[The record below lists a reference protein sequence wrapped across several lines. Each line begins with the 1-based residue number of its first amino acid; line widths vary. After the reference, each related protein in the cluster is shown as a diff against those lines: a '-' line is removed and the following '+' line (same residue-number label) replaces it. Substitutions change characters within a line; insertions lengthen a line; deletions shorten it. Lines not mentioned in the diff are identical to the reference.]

1 MNINSITDSKTTTQ
15 SHSLNALKVIMIL
28 FVIFIHTN
36 PTVGRCG
43 EAAMWWH
50 SINVV
55 AVPVFFIISGY
66 FFFYQTKVFGKETYF
81 KKLKKRIRTLLIPY
95 FLWNLL
101 PVLLITG
108 GNFYSILFRGKS
120 FDALKEFYTSLWD
133 EGLYHIWWDKTSGTM
148 PFDSP
153 LWYVRDLMIV
163 CILSPIIYIGIKRL
177 GWIFPIIIGLLHLS
191 GIWPQVNG
199 FSSTAFCF
207 FTIGATYALK
217 DKLLIDLQASAK
229 IFLMTATII
238 CYLAAYLTYI
248 GFIQQLFILLS
259 AILWILLS
267 VKIPDRLIQFM
278 NKLTPAVFFIYAIHN
293 TFVLANTSK
302 ILLKIIDEKICFWI
316 SPIATMIICIIMYF
330 CIKRL
335 FPKTTQFICGGR

>member
-1 MNINSITDSKTTTQ
+1 MNTNSITDSKTTVQ

-28 FVIFIHTN
+28 FVIFIHMN
-36 PTVGRCG
+36 PTAERYG

-50 SINVV
+50 SINIV

-66 FFFYQTKVFGKETYF
+66 FFFYQTKTFGKETYS
-81 KKLKKRIRTLLIPY
+81 KKLRKRIKTLLIPY
-95 FLWNLL
+95 LLWNLL

-120 FDALKEFYTSLWD
+120 FDALREFYIGLWD

-177 GWIFPIIIGLLHLS
+177 GWIFPIIICLLHLS
-191 GIWPQVNG
+191 GIWPQANG

-207 FTIGATYALK
+207 FTIGVTYALK
-217 DKLLIDLQASAK
+217 DKLLIDLQASTK
-229 IFLMTATII
+229 ILLMTATII
-238 CYLAAYLTYI
+238 CYLAANLTHT

-267 VKIPDRLIQFM
+267 VKIPDRLIQLM
-278 NKLTPAVFFIYAIHN
+278 NRLTPAVFFIYAIHN
-293 TFVLANTSK
+293 TFVLANTSNILSK
-302 ILLKIIDEKICFWI
+302 IMDEKACFWI

-330 CIKRL
+330 CMKKL
-335 FPKTTQFICGGR
+335 FPKTTQIICGGR

>member
-1 MNINSITDSKTTTQ
+1 MYTYSSNINETRQ

-28 FVIFIHTN
+28 FVIFIHMN
-36 PTVGRCG
+36 PTAERYG

-66 FFFYQTKVFGKETYF
+66 FFFYQTKTFGKETYS
-81 KKLKKRIRTLLIPY
+81 KKLRKRIKTLLIPY
-95 FLWNLL
+95 LLWNLL

-120 FDALKEFYTSLWD
+120 FDALREFYIGLWD

-153 LWYVRDLMIV
+153 LWYVRDLMII
-163 CILSPIIYIGIKRL
+163 CILSPIFYIGIKRL

-191 GIWPQVNG
+191 GIWPQANG

-207 FTIGATYALK
+207 FTIGVTYALK
-217 DKLLIDLQASAK
+217 DKLLIDLQTSAK

-238 CYLAAYLTYI
+238 CYLAANLTHI
-248 GFIQQLFILLS
+248 GFIQQLFIILS

-267 VKIPDRLIQFM
+267 VKIPDRLIQLM
-278 NKLTPAVFFIYAIHN
+278 NKLTPAVFFIYVIHN

-302 ILLKIIDEKICFWI
+302 ILLKIMDEKICFWI
-316 SPIATMIICIIMYF
+316 SPIVTMIICTII
-330 CIKRL
+330 L
-335 FPKTTQFICGGR
+335 VG